1 MYSES
6 QHFRDLQGPGEE
18 CHVKG
23 QLDLSGGR
31 ECCDVNSFIWRSCVG
46 NIHRQTR
53 MEEANDWQYGVLL
66 EVTLGWMIRVRI
78 GLAVDGRTYAYLI
91 LLDGKPSH

>member
-6 QHFRDLQGPGEE
+6 RHFRDLQGPGEE

-31 ECCDVNSFIWRSCVG
+31 ECSDVDGFIWRACVG
-46 NIHRQTR
+46 N
-53 MEEANDWQYGVLL
+53 MEEAKDWQYGVLL
-66 EVTLGWMIRVRI
+66 ELTLGWMMIRVRI
-78 GLAVDGRTYAYLI
+78 GLAVDAGRTYANLI
-91 LLDGKPSH
+91 LLDGERSR

>member
-1 MYSES
+1 
-6 QHFRDLQGPGEE
+6 
-18 CHVKG
+18 
-23 QLDLSGGR
+23 
-31 ECCDVNSFIWRSCVG
+31 
-46 NIHRQTR
+46 